1 MAGLEVAKKAP
12 QSIPLGNKGALKS
25 EQYGKFFESMQADR
39 KTASQLRG
47 ADVTEAMKGIDDAI
61 DFSTKML
68 LASAKNMGLPGGD
81 GDSSKTRE
89 ISEAAN
95 AIAAMMG
102 TKANIQS
109 QLAQIEAQKNP
120 AVDLMSLKGK
130 VVDYKDD
137 VKSFFGEPVKYNY
150 KIEHSEQSPSAVV
163 NLTFTIK
170 DKEGKTVLVSRQ
182 SGKTGEHEFV
192 WNGKDDNGDLVL
204 PGQYKLEIKAE
215 GRKSEGGKSLT
226 FPVKASA
233 TLSGTVESVKIEN
246 GTATGVIIN
255 GKLVKRDMIS
265 DVRDVEKPKEEAEY
279 LNAELIGKRVKLDFS
294 RGQVIDGELD
304 VYFVN
309 HVEKAEKIKIK
320 VFDQDNKFIKTLEP
334 RDKVGVGTGKVHF
347 STREHGLEDGNYIFK
362 TYVVDNSDPS
372 SPVDVE
378 LAYDKTVVVAGINKQ
393 DKLLMSTEEQMYS
406 PYNIESV
413 VGKYLT
419 PLAERR
425 QEYLGTRIVYGNDT
439 FKYEPNKPVN
449 FTVSKPQEDGV
460 LAYGQ
465 MSVYEGND
473 LVAIVKGKYDLFNM
487 LDQPSQ
493 GKLNGYMR
501 GEFNVT
507 RSDTLTQNELNQLNT
522 HIESELRLN
531 NLALKPE
538 FVEDYGNGLVKLTFN
553 WNGKKTQ
560 IPNVGVDVNR
570 NVQLRR
576 DFTPIYARPDNST
589 YGGVT
594 GIHRESA
601 IVKSVDEEGGKL
613 SLNLDNGNS
622 ISEDLVLNVLPR

>member
-1 MAGLEVAKKAP
+1 MAGLEVSKKAP
-12 QSIPLGNKGALKS
+12 QNIPLGSKGPLKT

-47 ADVTEAMKGIDDAI
+47 ADVTEAVKGIDDAI
-61 DFSTKML
+61 EFSTKML

-81 GDSSKTRE
+81 GDSSKNRE

-102 TKANIQS
+102 TKANIQA

-130 VVDYKDD
+130 IVDYKDD
-137 VKSFFGEPVKYNY
+137 VKSFFGKPVKYHY
-150 KIEHSEQSPSAVV
+150 KVEHSEQSPLAVV

-170 DKEGKTVLVSRQ
+170 DKEGKTIFVARQ
-182 SGKTGEHEFV
+182 TGEIGEHEFA
-192 WNGKDDNGDLVL
+192 WNGKDSNGDLVL
-204 PGQYKLEIKAE
+204 PGQYKFEINAE

-233 TLSGTVESVKIEN
+233 TLSGEVEGVKIEN

-265 DVRDVEKPKEEAEY
+265 DVREVEKPDEEADY
-279 LNAELIGKRVKLDFS
+279 LNAELIGKRVKMDFS

-309 HVEKAEKIKIK
+309 HVEKAEKIKVK
-320 VFDQDNKFIKTLEP
+320 VFDQNNKFIKTLEQN
-334 RDKVGVGTGKVHF
+334 DKVGIGTGKVHF
-347 STREHGLEDGNYIFK
+347 LMQEHGLEDGNYIFK
-362 TYVVDNSDPS
+362 TYVVDNSDPT

-378 LAYDKTVVVAGINKQ
+378 LKYDKTVVVAGINKQ

-425 QEYLGTRIVYGNDT
+425 QEYLGARIVYRNDI
-439 FKYEPNKPVN
+439 FKYEPNKPVD
-449 FTVSKPQEDGV
+449 FTLSKPQEDGV

-465 MSVYEGND
+465 MSVYEGDD
-473 LVAIVKGKYDLFNM
+473 LIAIVKGKYDLFNM

-493 GKLNGYMR
+493 GRLNGYMR

-538 FVEDYGNGLVKLTFN
+538 FVEDYNAGRVKLTFN
-553 WNGKKTQ
+553 WNGNKTQ
-560 IPNVGVDVNR
+560 VPNAGVPVDR

-576 DFTPIYARPDNST
+576 DFTPIYAKPDNST
-589 YGGVT
+589 YGGATDKEVIQAT
-594 GIHRESA
+594 VET
-601 IVKSVDEEGGKL
+601 VDEEGGKL
-613 SLNLDNGNS
+613 SLNLVGGLT
-622 ISEDLVLNVLPR
+622 ISEDLVLRRL

>member
-12 QSIPLGNKGALKS
+12 QSIPLGTKGALKS

-150 KIEHSEQSPSAVV
+150 KVEHSEQSPSAVV

-265 DVRDVEKPKEEAEY
+265 DVREVEKPKEEAEY

-347 STREHGLEDGNYIFK
+347 SAREHGLEDGNYNFK
-362 TYVVDNSDPS
+362 TYVVDNSDPTN
-372 SPVDVE
+372 PVDVE
-378 LAYDKTVVVAGINKQ
+378 LAYDKTVIVAGIK
-393 DKLLMSTEEQMYS
+393 
-406 PYNIESV
+406 
-413 VGKYLT
+413 
-419 PLAERR
+419 
-425 QEYLGTRIVYGNDT
+425 
-439 FKYEPNKPVN
+439 
-449 FTVSKPQEDGV
+449 SKIN
-460 LAYGQ
+460 Y
-465 MSVYEGND
+465 
-473 LVAIVKGKYDLFNM
+473 
-487 LDQPSQ
+487 
-493 GKLNGYMR
+493 
-501 GEFNVT
+501 
-507 RSDTLTQNELNQLNT
+507 
-522 HIESELRLN
+522 
-531 NLALKPE
+531 
-538 FVEDYGNGLVKLTFN
+538 
-553 WNGKKTQ
+553 
-560 IPNVGVDVNR
+560 
-570 NVQLRR
+570 
-576 DFTPIYARPDNST
+576 
-589 YGGVT
+589 
-594 GIHRESA
+594 
-601 IVKSVDEEGGKL
+601 
-613 SLNLDNGNS
+613 
-622 ISEDLVLNVLPR
+622 

>member
-12 QSIPLGNKGALKS
+12 QSIPLGTKGALKS

-137 VKSFFGEPVKYNY
+137 AKSFFGEPVKYNY
-150 KIEHSEQSPSAVV
+150 KVEHSEQSPSAVV

-215 GRKSEGGKSLT
+215 GRKSEGSKSLT

-265 DVRDVEKPKEEAEY
+265 DVREVEKPKEEAEY

-347 STREHGLEDGNYIFK
+347 SAREHGLEDGNYNFK
-362 TYVVDNSDPS
+362 TYVVDNSDPTN
-372 SPVDVE
+372 PVDVE
-378 LAYDKTVVVAGINKQ
+378 LAYDKTVIVAGINKQ

-406 PYNIESV
+406 PYNTESV

-425 QEYLGTRIVYGNDT
+425 QEYLGTRIVYGNDM

-487 LDQPSQ
+487 LDQQSQ
-493 GKLNGYMR
+493 GKLYGYMR

-522 HIESELRLN
+522 HIEDELKVNR
-531 NLALKPE
+531 LALKPE
-538 FVEDYGNGLVKLTFN
+538 FVEDYQNGRVKLTFN

-560 IPNVGVDVNR
+560 IPNVGVDVDR

-594 GIHRESA
+594 DKEVIQATVEST
-601 IVKSVDEEGGKL
+601 DEEGGKL
-613 SLNLDNGNS
+613 SLNLVGGGS
-622 ISEDLVLNVLPR
+622 ISEDLVLRRL

>member
-12 QSIPLGNKGALKS
+12 QNIPLGNKGALKS

-130 VVDYKDD
+130 IVDYKDD
-137 VKSFFGEPVKYNY
+137 VKSFFGESVKYSY
-150 KIEHSEQSPSAVV
+150 KVEHSEQSPSAVV
-163 NLTFTIK
+163 NLTFSIK
-170 DKEGKTVLVSRQ
+170 DKEGKTVFVSKQ
-182 SGKTGEHEFV
+182 SGKIGEHEFV

-233 TLSGTVESVKIEN
+233 TLSGEVEGVKIEN
-246 GTATGVIIN
+246 GTATGVMIN

-265 DVRDVEKPKEEAEY
+265 DVRDIEKPEEEAEY
-279 LNAELIGKRVKLDFS
+279 LNADLIGKRVKMDFS

-347 STREHGLEDGNYIFK
+347 SAREHGLEDGNYVFK

-378 LAYDKTVVVAGINKQ
+378 LKYDKTVVVAGINKQ

-425 QEYLGTRIVYGNDT
+425 QEYLGAEIVYGDDL
-439 FKYEPNKPVN
+439 FQYKLGELVN

-487 LDQPSQ
+487 LEDTKGQDLVLYMQREFSHRDYARVLNQ
-493 GKLNGYMR
+493 SDLNKLNTYMEAQLR
-501 GEFNVT
+501 G
-507 RSDTLTQNELNQLNT
+507 SKLK
-522 HIESELRLN
+522 
-531 NLALKPE
+531 LKPE
-538 FVEDYGNGLVKLTFN
+538 FVEDYQKGRVKLTFN
-553 WNGKKTQ
+553 WDGNKTQ
-560 IPNVGVDVNR
+560 IPNVGAAVDR
-570 NVQLRR
+570 NAQLRR
-576 DFTPIYARPDNST
+576 DFTPIYARLDNST
-589 YGGVT
+589 YGGAT
-594 GIHRESA
+594 GKELRQDT
-601 IVKSVDEEGGKL
+601 VKSVDEEGGKL
-613 SLNLDNGNS
+613 SLNLVGGAR
-622 ISEDLVLNVLPR
+622 ISEDRVLRNL

>member
-1 MAGLEVAKKAP
+1 MALEVARKAP
-12 QSIPLGNKGALKS
+12 QTIPLGSKGTLKS
-25 EQYGKFFESMQADR
+25 EQYSTFFESMQADR
-39 KTASQLRG
+39 KTAGQLRG

-61 DFSTKML
+61 KFSTQML
-68 LASAKNMGLPGGD
+68 LASAKNMGLPGD
-81 GDSSKTRE
+81 EGDSGKTRE

-95 AIAAMMG
+95 AIAGMMG
-102 TKANIQS
+102 TKANIQA

-130 VVDYKDD
+130 IVDYKDD
-137 VKSFFGEPVKYNY
+137 VKSFFGEPVKYHY
-150 KIEHSEQSPSAVV
+150 TVEHSEQSPSASV

-170 DKEGKTVLVSRQ
+170 DKEGKTMFVSRQ
-182 SGKTGEHEFV
+182 SGKIGEHEFV

-233 TLSGTVESVKIEN
+233 TLSGVVEGVKIEN

-265 DVRDVEKPKEEAEY
+265 DVRDIEKPDEEADY
-279 LNAELIGKRVKLDFS
+279 LNAELIGKRVKMDFS

-309 HVEKAEKIKIK
+309 HVEKAEKIKVK

-347 STREHGLEDGNYIFK
+347 SMQEHGLEDGNYTFK
-362 TYVVDNSDPS
+362 TYVVDNSDPTN
-372 SPVDVE
+372 PVDVE

-406 PYNIESV
+406 PYNIQSV

-425 QEYLGTRIVYGNDT
+425 QEYLGATIIYSNDQ
-439 FKYEPNKPVN
+439 FKYEPGQSVN
-449 FTVSKPQEDGV
+449 FPLSKPQEDGV

-465 MSVYEGND
+465 MSVYEGD
-473 LVAIVKGKYDLFNM
+473 ELIAIVKGKYDLFNM

-493 GKLNGYMR
+493 GRLYGYMR
-501 GEFNVT
+501 NAFEVT

-531 NLALKPE
+531 NLTLKHE
-538 FVEDYGNGLVKLTFN
+538 FVEDYNAGRVKLTFN
-553 WNGKKTQ
+553 WNGNKTQ
-560 IPNVGVDVNR
+560 APNAGVAVDLNAV
-570 NVQLRR
+570 LRR
-576 DFTPIYARPDNST
+576 DFTPIYAKPNNST

-594 GIHRESA
+594 DKEVIQA
-601 IVKSVDEEGGKL
+601 KVQSVDEEGGKL
-613 SLNLDNGNS
+613 SLNLVGGAT
-622 ISEDLVLNVLPR
+622 ISEDLVLRRL

>member
-1 MAGLEVAKKAP
+1 MAGLEVSKKAP
-12 QSIPLGNKGALKS
+12 QTIPLGNKGPLKS

-39 KTASQLRG
+39 KTVSQLRG

-137 VKSFFGEPVKYNY
+137 VKSFFGEPVKYSY
-150 KIEHSEQSPSAVV
+150 KVEHSEQSPSAVV
-163 NLTFTIK
+163 NLTFTIRDK
-170 DKEGKTVLVSRQ
+170 DGKSVFVSRQ
-182 SGKTGEHEFV
+182 SGKIGEHEFV

-204 PGQYKLEIKAE
+204 PGQYKLEIKAQ
-215 GRKSEGGKSLT
+215 GNKSEAGKSLT

-233 TLSGTVESVKIEN
+233 TLSGTVESIKIEN
-246 GTATGVIIN
+246 GTATGVMIN

-265 DVRDVEKPKEEAEY
+265 DVRDVEKPKEEADY

-320 VFDQDNKFIKTLEP
+320 IFDQDNKFIKTLEP
-334 RDKVGVGTGKVHF
+334 SDKVGVGTGKVHF
-347 STREHGLEDGNYIFK
+347 SAREHGLEDGNYNFK
-362 TYVVDNSDPS
+362 TYVVDNSDPTN
-372 SPVDVE
+372 PVDVE

-425 QEYLGTRIVYGNDT
+425 QEYLGERVLYGNDT

-465 MSVYEGND
+465 MSVYEGDD

-487 LDQPSQ
+487 LDQQSQ
-493 GKLNGYMR
+493 GTLNGYMQANF
-501 GEFNVT
+501 GTVYANIV
-507 RSDTLTQNELNQLNT
+507 DQNELNQLNT
-522 HIESELRLN
+522 YIEDELKVNRLT
-531 NLALKPE
+531 LKPE

-560 IPNVGVDVNR
+560 EPNIGVDVDR

-601 IVKSVDEEGGKL
+601 IVQSVDEEGGKL
-613 SLNLDNGNS
+613 SLNLDNGSS
-622 ISEDLVLNVLPR
+622 ISEDLVLDRL